1 VFYDR
6 MGHVST
12 AAADSQRVII
22 PAGGLL

>member
-1 VFYDR
+1 LFYDR